1 MQYSKQTNKT
11 IVDALSR
18 QLFAFHQTLDM
29 RNVAS
34 KQLEPLLVE
43 FPVKGMSFE
52 QLDQF
57 IETNVQPNL
66 SASNG
71 GRYWGFVTGGAN
83 PVATYADWLVTTF
96 NQNVSKGGD
105 SIASAI
111 EQQTLAWMCELFE
124 LPETFK
130 GIFTTG
136 ATAANLLA
144 AFTARQYAGKQQGID
159 VAKSGMKELDVSIF
173 SATPHASMVKSL
185 GLAGFGQD
193 NWHPIPCNTDEE
205 SMNILALE
213 GALKKCKSSSKIVI
227 ASAATVTGTDYDDL
241 IEISALCKNHNAWL
255 HVDAA
260 FGIFERLVSGV
271 NGKTQGIEHA
281 DSITLD
287 CHKWLNVP
295 YDCGI
300 FLTQHTPLLQ
310 ASCEVTAPY
319 LAGSDSEIPFMSL
332 GIENSR
338 RFRAF
343 PVWAT
348 LMAYGRK
355 GIRDNILSN
364 IRQAGILA
372 NWIDKSDKFELVKP
386 CELNVVLF
394 KPSSTMI
401 PHTSDECINK
411 LNESGQVFL
420 TPGRWNGK
428 AIIRAA
434 LSNWSTSDDDVQ
446 RVIATLNNLKG

>member
-1 MQYSKQTNKT
+1 MHYSPQMNQA
-11 IVDALSR
+11 ILDALSR
-18 QLFAFHQTLDM
+18 QFSAFHKTLNNRD
-29 RNVAS
+29 VAS
-34 KQLEPLLVE
+34 KKLEQLAIE
-43 FPVKGMSFE
+43 FPEQGMSFK

-57 IETNVQPNL
+57 IETSVQPNL

-105 SIASAI
+105 SVASAI
-111 EQQTLAWMCELFE
+111 EQQTLAWLCELFQ
-124 LPETFK
+124 LPKTLK

-144 AFTARQYAGKQQGID
+144 AFTARQYAGQQQGID
-159 VAKSGMKELDVSIF
+159 VAKSGMKHLDVSIF

-193 NWHPIPCNTDEE
+193 NWQPISCNADEE
-205 SMNILALE
+205 SMNISALE
-213 GALKKCKSSSKIVI
+213 KALMECNTDSKIII

-241 IEISALCKNHNAWL
+241 NAISVLCKKYNAWL

-260 FGIFERLVSGV
+260 FGIFERLISGAE
-271 NGKTQGIEHA
+271 GKTKGIEHA

-295 YDCGI
+295 YDCGV
-300 FLTQHTPLLQ
+300 FLTKHLSLLQ

-319 LAGSDSEIPFMSL
+319 LAGSDSDIPFMSL

-348 LMAYGRK
+348 LMAYGRNGVK
-355 GIRDNILSN
+355 ENITAN
-364 IRQAGILA
+364 IHQAGTLA
-372 NWIDKSDKFELVKP
+372 NWLDKSEKFVLVKP

-394 KPSSTMI
+394 KPNSARLNFS
-401 PHTSDECINK
+401 SDECIAK

-420 TPGRWNGK
+420 TPGSWKGQP
-428 AIIRAA
+428 IIRAA

-446 RVIATLNNLKG
+446 RVITTLNNL

>member
-1 MQYSKQTNKT
+1 MHYSPQMNQT
-11 IVDALSR
+11 ILDALSR
-18 QLFAFHQTLDM
+18 QFSAFHQTLEQRD
-29 RNVAS
+29 VAS
-34 KQLEPLLVE
+34 KQIEPLAVN
-43 FPVKGMSFE
+43 FPEQGMSFN

-57 IETNVQPNL
+57 IESNVQANL

-111 EQQTLAWMCELFE
+111 ELQTLSWLCKLFE
-124 LPETFK
+124 LPQTFK

-144 AFTARQYAGKQQGID
+144 AFTARQYAGQQQGID
-159 VAKSGMKELDVSIF
+159 VAKSGMKHLDVSIF

-193 NWHPIPCNTDEE
+193 NWQAIDCNHDEE
-205 SMNILALE
+205 SMDIAALE
-213 GALKKCKSSSKIVI
+213 EALLKCTSNSKIVI
-227 ASAATVTGTDYDDL
+227 ASAATVTGTDYDD
-241 IEISALCKNHNAWL
+241 IIAISALCKKHDAWL

-260 FGIFERLVSGV
+260 FGIFERLISGAE
-271 NGKTQGIEHA
+271 GKTKGIEHA

-295 YDCGI
+295 YDCGV
-300 FLTQHTPLLQ
+300 FLTKHLSLLQ

-319 LAGSDSEIPFMSL
+319 LAGSSSDIPFMSL

-348 LMAYGRK
+348 LMAYGRN
-355 GIRDNILSN
+355 GVRENITAN
-364 IRQAGILA
+364 IHQAGTLA
-372 NWIDKSDKFELVKP
+372 KWLDQSDKFVLVKP

-394 KPSSTMI
+394 KPNSTRLDLS
-401 PHTSDECINK
+401 SDECIAK
-411 LNESGQVFL
+411 LNASGQVFL
-420 TPGRWNGK
+420 TPGSWQGQP
-428 AIIRAA
+428 IIRAA
-434 LSNWSTSDDDVQ
+434 LSNWSTSDEDVQ
-446 RVIATLNNLKG
+446 KVIATLKSL